1 MNFLSRPFRRLQR
14 SYADVYDH
22 YVDFWRFR
30 LSGPDRTSQ
39 QRRATSLL
47 PRNTNQ
53 LSNVFMRLFY
63 NPFKKL
69 WVGDDYKAQRRS
81 SGYKGNPHH
90 RRRHHDETSWGR
102 SSLLELLELPAQSQ
116 YEEEYIE
123 APHDHQESRSL
134 KEEGQC
140 GPPPSVPS
148 AEETVV
154 KPQHQSSEK

>member
-14 SYADVYDH
+14 SYSDVYDH

-30 LSGPDRTSQ
+30 LSGPDRTSEL
-39 QRRATSLL
+39 RRATSIL

-69 WVGDDYKAQRRS
+69 WVGDDYTKAQRRS

-90 RRRHHDETSWGR
+90 RRRNHDEASWGR
-102 SSLLELLELPAQSQ
+102 SYPAQSQ

-123 APHDHQESRSL
+123 APYDQQEARSL
-134 KEEGQC
+134 KEDSQY

-154 KPQHQSSEK
+154 KPLHQSSEK